1 MQTIGKYFAAL
12 VLAILSSF
20 SDSEPAETSEEK
32 ESVFEIRIKK
42 VSPCVTIDIS
52 EDTLLYIG

>member
-20 SDSEPAETSEEK
+20 SDSEPVETSEEK

-42 VSPCVTIDIS
+42 VSPCATLNAT
-52 EDTLLYIG
+52 EATLLYVG